1 VGIGRSAKMT
11 LVAAAVMVLE
21 SVGGVLYFLQA
32 RPLPYLIPVGNVS
45 VAVPSENP
53 TSSVVG
59 H

>member
-1 VGIGRSAKMT
+1 MT